1 MAANGAATTHTSR
14 LLLCVLGMLLLL
26 VAPKIAQASPLCY
39 KFTVYSQETLKSPSD
54 KGNKANTRLITNSPY
69 GQLLV
74 EAQPLT
80 AAADPTS
87 TMVGTVYGTASQPL
101 TNGGFYQGTDVVF
114 QVLDFHIDGTLAVMN
129 TLTGV
134 ADDNKHVNGTFVS
147 VGAVDDFSPVCTVAV
162 LGGTG
167 DFELATRGKIVE
179 TYAIG
184 NATTLNTTLKNDV
197 TICVDHF

>member
-1 MAANGAATTHTSR
+1 MATNATHPSR
-14 LLLCVLGMLLLL
+14 LLGVLAMLLM
-26 VAPKIAQASPLCY
+26 VSPRIAQANLCY
-39 KFTVYSQETLKSPSD
+39 KFTVYSQQTLKSPSD
-54 KGNKANTRLITNSPY
+54 NSGGNNANTRLITNSPY

-80 AAADPTS
+80 VAADPTS

-101 TNGGFYQGTDVVF
+101 TNGSYYQGTDIFF
-114 QVLDFHIDGTLAVMN
+114 QVLDFHIDGTLAVTN
-129 TLTGV
+129 PLTSV
-134 ADDNKHVNGTFVS
+134 AANKYVNGTFVS
-147 VGAVDDFSPVCTVAV
+147 IGAVDDFSPVCTVAV

-167 DFELATRGKIVE
+167 DFELTTRGKIVE

-197 TICVDHF
+197 TICVDLI

>member
-1 MAANGAATTHTSR
+1 MATNATHTSR
-14 LLLCVLGMLLLL
+14 LLLCVLAMLLM
-26 VAPKIAQASPLCY
+26 VSPKIARANPCY
-39 KFTVYSQETLKSPSD
+39 KFTVYSQQTLKSPGD
-54 KGNKANTRLITNSPY
+54 KGLGNKANTRLITNSPY

-80 AAADPTS
+80 VAADPTS

-101 TNGGFYQGTDVVF
+101 TNGSYYQGTDVFF
-114 QVLDFHIDGTLAVMN
+114 QVLDFHVDGTLAVTN
-129 TLTGV
+129 ALTGV
-134 ADDNKHVNGTFVS
+134 AANKYVNGTFVS
-147 VGAVDDFSPVCTVAV
+147 VGAVDDFSPVCTVPV

-167 DFELATRGKIVE
+167 DFELTTRGKIVE

-197 TICVDHF
+197 TICVDLI

>member
-1 MAANGAATTHTSR
+1 MVSPR
-14 LLLCVLGMLLLL
+14 
-26 VAPKIAQASPLCY
+26 IAQANVCY
-39 KFTVYSQETLKSPSD
+39 KFTVYSQQTLKSPSD
-54 KGNKANTRLITNSPY
+54 NSGGNKANTRLITNSPY

-80 AAADPTS
+80 VAADPTS

-101 TNGGFYQGTDVVF
+101 TNGSDYQGTDIFF
-114 QVLDFHIDGTLAVMN
+114 QVLDFHVDGTLAVTN
-129 TLTGV
+129 ALTGV
-134 ADDNKHVNGTFVS
+134 VAANKYVNGTFVS
-147 VGAVDDFSPVCTVAV
+147 VGAVDDFSAVCTVPV

-167 DFELATRGKIVE
+167 DFELVTRGKIVE

-197 TICVDHF
+197 TICVDLI